1 MLKLSEPYGEWDI
14 RLKNRR
20 SIFKSFRFEIIL
32 YSILSLLYTIVTEVM
47 IYYLAYYIKTLIQ
60 GLSIAGEHGISLSEA
75 LEYMADMP
83 IQNGTSFFDGSST
96 TGLTHSLTSV
106 FNINR
111 DYLLVT
117 LIIGIVVGMLLFVIY
132 FLLLTRRFSN
142 YLYEI
147 SDGIKVIA
155 GGNFNTRIRIKN
167 EDEFAVIAASI
178 NKMAGDIS
186 NMMEYER
193 RSEELKHE
201 LITNVAHDL
210 RTPLTS
216 IIGYLDLAK
225 DDQIALEEKNRYLS
239 IAYDKSKRLENMI
252 EDLFSYTKFT
262 SGEVRPQKRRMD
274 LVKFLEQMMD
284 EFYPSFQ
291 ESGLVYELITQSRR
305 LEMEADGN
313 LLARAVANLISNA
326 VKYTRRGEKISIE
339 LLEYSNVAKIVITNY
354 GTEIPKKDLPYI
366 FDKFYR
372 VETSR
377 SEATGGT
384 GLGLAIAK
392 SIIKMHDGEL
402 SAESEGGSTKFI
414 IELPNQDS
422 IDGA

>member
-1 MLKLSEPYGEWDI
+1 MLKSYGQYGEWDT

-20 SIFKSFRFEIIL
+20 SVFKSFRFEIIL
-32 YSILSLLYTIVTEVM
+32 YSIMSLLYTLVTEV
-47 IYYLAYYIKTLIQ
+47 ILYCLIYYIKILIE
-60 GLSIAGEHGISLSEA
+60 GLNLAGDRGISLTEA
-75 LEYMADMP
+75 INLLSNTP
-83 IQNGTSFFDGSST
+83 IENEISFLDGSST

-106 FNINR
+106 LSINR
-111 DYLLVT
+111 DYLLIT
-117 LIIGIVVGMLLFVIY
+117 LLIGVVVGMLLFVIY
-132 FLLLTRRFSN
+132 FLMLTRRFSN

-155 GGNFNTRIRIKN
+155 GGNFNTRIRVKN

-186 NMMEYER
+186 DMMENER
-193 RSEELKHE
+193 RNEELKHE

-225 DDQIALEEKNRYLS
+225 EDKADSGDRTRFLS
-239 IAYDKSKRLENMI
+239 IAYEKSKRLENMI
-252 EDLFSYTKFT
+252 DDLFSYTKFT
-262 SGEVRPQKRRMD
+262 SGEVKVLKRKLD
-274 LVKFLEQMMD
+274 LVKLLEQMVE

-291 ESGLVYELITQSRR
+291 DSGLDYELLIKAKQ
-305 LEMEADGN
+305 LEIEADGS

-326 VKYTRRGEKISIE
+326 VKYTKRGEKISIE
-339 LLEYSNVAKIVITNY
+339 LIAYSNVAKIVITND
-354 GTEIPKKDLPYI
+354 GVEIPKKDLPYI

-372 VETSR
+372 VESSR

-392 SIIKMHDGEL
+392 SIIKMHNGEITAISEDGN
-402 SAESEGGSTKFI
+402 TKFI
-414 IELPNQDS
+414 IELPY
-422 IDGA
+422 

>member
-1 MLKLSEPYGEWDI
+1 M
-14 RLKNRR
+14 RNRR
-20 SIFKSFRFEIIL
+20 SIFKSFRFEVIM

-47 IYYLAYYIKTLIQ
+47 IYCMAYYIKTVFQ
-60 GLSIAGEHGISLSEA
+60 GLDMANTQNISLTEA
-75 LEYMADMP
+75 LKRMADMP
-83 IQNGTSFFDGSST
+83 IENGTSFLDGSST

-106 FNINR
+106 LSINR
-111 DYLLVT
+111 DYLLIT
-117 LIIGIVVGMLLFVIY
+117 LIVAILVGMFLFVIY

-186 NMMEYER
+186 NMMENER
-193 RSEELKHE
+193 RREEMKHE

-225 DDQIALEEKNRYLS
+225 EDKVRPEDQKRYLS

-262 SGEVRPQKRRMD
+262 SGEVKTQKRKLD
-274 LVKFLEQMMD
+274 CL
-284 EFYPSFQ
+284 
-291 ESGLVYELITQSRR
+291 
-305 LEMEADGN
+305 
-313 LLARAVANLISNA
+313 
-326 VKYTRRGEKISIE
+326 
-339 LLEYSNVAKIVITNY
+339 
-354 GTEIPKKDLPYI
+354 
-366 FDKFYR
+366 
-372 VETSR
+372 
-377 SEATGGT
+377 
-384 GLGLAIAK
+384 
-392 SIIKMHDGEL
+392 
-402 SAESEGGSTKFI
+402 
-414 IELPNQDS
+414 
-422 IDGA
+422 

>member
-1 MLKLSEPYGEWDI
+1 M
-14 RLKNRR
+14 KNRR

-32 YSILSLLYTIVTEVM
+32 YSILSLLYTIVTEVLIYCM
-47 IYYLAYYIKTLIQ
+47 AYYLRMLIKGLNLADIQ
-60 GLSIAGEHGISLSEA
+60 NISLSDA
-75 LEYMADMP
+75 MDRLADMP
-83 IQNGTSFFDGSST
+83 IQNGTSFLDGSST

-106 FNINR
+106 LSINR
-111 DYLLVT
+111 DYLMIT
-117 LIIGIVVGMLLFVIY
+117 LIIGILAGMLLFVVY

-178 NKMAGDIS
+178 NKMAGDLS
-186 NMMEYER
+186 EMMENER
-193 RSEELKHE
+193 RNEELKHE

-225 DDQIALEEKNRYLS
+225 EDEITPKERTRYLS
-239 IAYDKSKRLENMI
+239 IAYEKSKRLENLI

-262 SGEVRPQKRRMD
+262 SGEVKVQKRKLDM
-274 LVKFLEQMMD
+274 VKFLEQMVE

-291 ESGLVYELITQSRR
+291 DYALECELIIKDKQ
-305 LEMEADGN
+305 LELDADGN

-326 VKYTRRGEKISIE
+326 VKYTKRGEKITIE
-339 LLEYSNVAKIVITNY
+339 LITYTNVAKIVITNY
-354 GTEIPKKDLPYI
+354 GTEIPQKDLPYI

-372 VETSR
+372 VESSR
-377 SEATGGT
+377 SEDTGGT

-392 SIIKMHDGEL
+392 SIVKMHDGEL
-402 SAESEGGSTKFI
+402 TAVSEDGTTSFI
-414 IELPNQDS
+414 IELPYHS
-422 IDGA
+422 

>member
-1 MLKLSEPYGEWDI
+1 MLRLSVQYGEWDI
-14 RLKNRR
+14 RLRNRR

-32 YSILSLLYTIVTEVM
+32 YSILSLLYTLVTEVM
-47 IYYLAYYIKTLIQ
+47 IYCLAFYIKTLIQ
-60 GLSIAGEHGISLSEA
+60 GLGLANSQGITLSEA
-75 LEYMADMP
+75 LERMGEIP
-83 IQNGTSFFDGSST
+83 IENGTSFLDGSST

-106 FNINR
+106 LNINR

-117 LIIGIVVGMLLFVIY
+117 LLVGIVGGMFLFVVY

-186 NMMEYER
+186 EMMENER

-216 IIGYLDLAK
+216 IIGYLDLAQK
-225 DDQIALEEKNRYLS
+225 EKAKPEDRMRYLS
-239 IAYDKSKRLENMI
+239 IAYDKSKRLEHLI
-252 EDLFSYTKFT
+252 EDLFNYTKFT
-262 SGEVRPQKRRMD
+262 SGEVKVQKRKMD
-274 LVKFLEQMMD
+274 LVKFLEQMVE

-291 ESGLVYELITQSRR
+291 DSSLEYSLIVKEKR
-305 LEMEADGN
+305 LLIEADGN

-326 VKYTRRGEKISIE
+326 VKYTKHGEKLSIE
-339 LLEYSNVAKIVITNY
+339 LITYTNTAKIVITNY
-354 GTEIPKKDLPYI
+354 GTEIPKKDLPFI

-372 VETSR
+372 VESSR

-392 SIIKMHDGEL
+392 SIIKMHNGAL
-402 SAESEGGSTKFI
+402 TATSEEGKTKFI
-414 IELPNQDS
+414 IELPYHT
-422 IDGA
+422 

>member
-1 MLKLSEPYGEWDI
+1 M
-14 RLKNRR
+14 KNRR
-20 SIFKSFRFEIIL
+20 SVFKSFRFEVIL
-32 YSILSLLYTIVTEVM
+32 YSILSLLYTLVTEVLLYCM
-47 IYYLAYYIKTLIQ
+47 AYYLKMLIQ
-60 GLSIAGEHGISLSEA
+60 GLKLANDQGISLSDAMER
-75 LEYMADMP
+75 LADMP
-83 IQNGTSFFDGSST
+83 IQNGTSFLDGSST

-106 FNINR
+106 LSINR
-111 DYLLVT
+111 DYLLIT
-117 LIIGIVVGMLLFVIY
+117 LIIGILAGMLLFVVY

-186 NMMEYER
+186 IMMENER
-193 RSEELKHE
+193 RNEELKHE

-225 DDQIALEEKNRYLS
+225 EEQILPEERTRYLS
-239 IAYDKSKRLENMI
+239 IAYDKSKRLENLI

-262 SGEVRPQKRRMD
+262 SGEVKVQKRKLD
-274 LVKFLEQMMD
+274 LVKFLEQMME

-291 ESGLVYELITQSRR
+291 ENALEYELLIKNKH
-305 LEMEADGN
+305 LELEADGN

-326 VKYTRRGEKISIE
+326 VKYTKRGEKITIQ
-339 LLEYSNVAKIVITNY
+339 LIAYTNVAKIVITNY
-354 GTEIPKKDLPYI
+354 GTEIPEKDLPYI

-372 VETSR
+372 VENSR

-392 SIIKMHDGEL
+392 SIVKMHDGEL
-402 SAESEGGSTKFI
+402 TATSEDGNTSFI
-414 IELPNQDS
+414 IELPYRS
-422 IDGA
+422 

>member
-1 MLKLSEPYGEWDI
+1 MLKLSEQYGEWDT

-32 YSILSLLYTIVTEVM
+32 YSILSLLYTIVTEVL
-47 IYYLAYYIKTLIQ
+47 IYCLVYYIKSLIQ
-60 GLSIAGEHGISLSEA
+60 GLNLAGTSGISLSEA
-75 LEYMADMP
+75 LEHIADMP
-83 IQNGTSFFDGSST
+83 IQNGTSFLDGSST

-106 FNINR
+106 LSINR
-111 DYLLVT
+111 DYLLIT
-117 LIIGIVVGMLLFVIY
+117 LLIGIVVGMLLFVVY
-132 FLLLTRRFSN
+132 FLLLTRRFSK

-186 NMMEYER
+186 NMMENER
-193 RSEELKHE
+193 RNEELKHE

-225 DDQIALEEKNRYLS
+225 ETQINPEERTRYLS

-262 SGEVRPQKRRMD
+262 SGEVKAQKRKMD
-274 LVKFLEQMMD
+274 LVKFLEQMVE

-291 ESGLVYELITQSRR
+291 DYGLAYELIVPVKR
-305 LEMEADGN
+305 LEIEADGS

-326 VKYTRRGEKISIE
+326 VKYTKRGEKISIE
-339 LLEYSNVAKIVITNY
+339 LLAYSNTAKIEITNY
-354 GTEIPKKDLPYI
+354 GSVIPKKDLPYI

-392 SIIKMHDGEL
+392 SIIIMHNGEL
-402 SAESEGGSTKFI
+402 TAESEDGSTKFI
-414 IELPNQDS
+414 IELPYHK
-422 IDGA
+422 